1 MPSQKVIKV
10 EIDPTGSV
18 AKGTAGT
25 AELSEK
31 VFGEAVKPK
40 YFWEVVRQIRASR
53 RAGTSATKNRA
64 LITGG
69 GRKPWR
75 QKGTG
80 RARAG
85 SRRSPL
91 WRGGAVVFGPH
102 PRDWSYRVNKKFKR
116 KALRSAISARHKEG
130 RVIVVEKFDL
140 PEIKT
145 RLMKNALDEL
155 GVGNALIVDD
165 RPGMTLARSVRNIPK
180 VKLADAHGMNVYDV
194 LLHEYLIFTRA
205 GLEAVQGVLEK

>member
-1 MPSQKVIKV
+1 MPSQEIIKV

-18 AKGTAGT
+18 AKETAGT

-31 VFGEAVKPK
+31 VFEEPVKPK
-40 YFWEVVRQIRASR
+40 YFWEVVRQIQASR
-53 RAGTSATKNRA
+53 RAGTSSTKNRA
-64 LITGG
+64 TITGG

-91 WRGGAVVFGPH
+91 WKGGAVIFGPK
-102 PRDWSYRVNKKFKR
+102 PRDWSYRVNKKFKK

-130 RVIVVEKFDL
+130 KVMVVEKFEL

-155 GVGNALIVDD
+155 GIENALIVDSNPD
-165 RPGMTLARSVRNIPK
+165 MTLARSIRNISR
-180 VKLADAHGMNVYDV
+180 VKLTDARSLNVYDV
-194 LLHEYLIFTRA
+194 LLHEYLVFTRA
-205 GLEAVQGVLEK
+205 GLEAVQGALEK